1 MTAKKAEPAV
11 AKVAR
16 IGAVGRRKEAV
27 VRVYVTPGSGK
38 IKINGKDIQDYLG
51 RETLVFLVR
60 EPLEATE
67 TMEKFDV
74 DARAVG
80 GGVNG
85 QAGALRLGLARA
97 LVKIDERFHPMLKA
111 RGLLTRDPRMKERK
125 KYGLAGSRKRFQ
137 FSKR

>member
-1 MTAKKAEPAV
+1 MTAKKAEVA

-27 VRVYVTPGSGK
+27 VRVFMSPGSGK
-38 IKINGKDIQDYLG
+38 IKINGKDIRDYLG
-51 RETLVFLVR
+51 RDTLVFLVR

-67 TMEKFDV
+67 TMDKFDV

-97 LVKIDERFHPMLKA
+97 LVKIDDRFHPMLKA

-125 KYGLAGSRKRFQ
+125 KYGLRGARRGVQ
-137 FSKR
+137 YSKR